1 LNSRDIAPFKPKLDF
16 GVGEDYCDELV
27 AVVGTL
33 NCEHEAA
40 VAEVLDEE
48 WERFTRASP
57 VHMRP
62 FLPTMPCEQFVNM
75 MYWSA
80 VKRVGAE
87 VAANAKLA
95 YSGKSVFAHGA
106 VATDRSEEFEEA
118 LKPAALA
125 PFTPQLSFGVGEG
138 FCDDLI
144 AVVGSL
150 NLEHEAAVQQV
161 LMEEWDKAKHACPLH
176 LRQCLPTMPSGEF
189 VDATYWNAVKRV
201 GAEVAKAAQQHS
213 LSTSDVSKSLF
224 VIPDIEV
231 EFNADDIAQT
241 ARKTALSKLSAVD
254 VPLIRE
260 FG

>member
-1 LNSRDIAPFKPKLDF
+1 MPS
-16 GVGEDYCDELV
+16 GE
-27 AVVGTL
+27 
-33 NCEHEAA
+33 
-40 VAEVLDEE
+40 
-48 WERFTRASP
+48 F
-57 VHMRP
+57 VHA
-62 FLPTMPCEQFVNM
+62 T
-75 MYWSA
+75 YWNA

-87 VAANAKLA
+87 VAKAAQQHSLSTSA
-95 YSGKSVFAHGA
+95 ASKS
-106 VATDRSEEFEEA
+106 
-118 LKPAALA
+118 LLA